1 MDMSTTTLKGEEEL
15 VWAFS
20 GSNKSPVGQLLD
32 LGTGWSGGYGVK
44 LGQRK

>member
-1 MDMSTTTLKGEEEL
+1 MDMSTATLKGEEEL

-20 GSNKSPVGQLLD
+20 GSNKSPTGQLLD
-32 LGTGWSGGYGVK
+32 LGTGWSGGCGVK